1 MKDILLLHGALGS
14 KEQMNPIAKLLKTDY
29 NIHSFNFE
37 GHGSTLSNGDLSMT
51 LFANSIKKYITDN
64 ELDKPNVFGYSMGG
78 YAALK
83 LASSESEL
91 LGKIVTLGTKLD
103 WSEESLNKMM
113 GMFNPEVIEAKVPK
127 LAMGLAKVHG
137 EDRWKSLVT
146 ETGKMLKSLSSQ
158 EFIKDEE
165 FAKIENHIVLGIGD
179 KDVTVSVAETE
190 RVNDLLPNS
199 TTNVLKDVPH
209 ELHKAD
215 LNVVM
220 SLFD

>member
-14 KEQMNPIAKLLKTDY
+14 KEQMNPIAELLKADY

-37 GHGSTLSNGDLSMT
+37 GHGSSASNGDLSMS
-51 LFANSIKKYITDN
+51 LFADSIKKYISDN
-64 ELDKPNVFGYSMGG
+64 GLNKPDVFGYSMGG

-83 LASSESEL
+83 LASLENEL

-127 LAMGLAKVHG
+127 LAKGLAKVHG
-137 EDRWKSLVT
+137 EDRWQLLVT
-146 ETGKMLKSLSSQ
+146 ETGEMLKSLSSQ

-165 FAKIENHIVLGIGD
+165 FAKIENQVVLGIGD
-179 KDVTVSVAETE
+179 KDVTVSVSETE
-190 RVNDLLPNS
+190 RVNKLLPDS
-199 TTNVLKDVPH
+199 KIRVLKDVPH

-215 LNVVM
+215 LNIVM

>member
-14 KEQMNPIAKLLKTDY
+14 KEQMNPIAELLKTDY

-37 GHGSTLSNGDLSMT
+37 GHGSFSSNGDLSMT

-64 ELDKPNVFGYSMGG
+64 GLNKPDVFGYSMGG

-83 LASSESEL
+83 LASFESEL

-146 ETGKMLKSLSSQ
+146 ETGEMLKSLSST

-165 FAKIENHIVLGIGD
+165 FAKIENQIVLGIGD
-179 KDVTVSVAETE
+179 KDVTVSVSETK
-190 RVNDLLPNS
+190 RVNDFLPNS
-199 TTNVLKDVPH
+199 KIQVLKDVPH